1 MDRKVVWSP
10 SARADLKD
18 IVSYIAD
25 DNPRVAERFGY
36 ALIEA
41 SKALARFE
49 RKGRK
54 VPEFDIED
62 VRELIVSPY
71 RLIYRIKER
80 ENVLE
85 VVRLWHGARGSP
97 EL

>member
-1 MDRKVVWSP
+1 MDFKVVWSP

-18 IVSYIAD
+18 IVSYIAEND
-25 DNPRVAERFGY
+25 PRIAEKFGY
-36 ALIEA
+36 VLIEA

-49 RKGRK
+49 RKGRM
-54 VPEFDIED
+54 VPEFRIQD

-71 RLIYRIKER
+71 RMIYRIKE
-80 ENVLE
+80 EEKVLE
-85 VVRLWHGARGSP
+85 VVRLWHGARGTP